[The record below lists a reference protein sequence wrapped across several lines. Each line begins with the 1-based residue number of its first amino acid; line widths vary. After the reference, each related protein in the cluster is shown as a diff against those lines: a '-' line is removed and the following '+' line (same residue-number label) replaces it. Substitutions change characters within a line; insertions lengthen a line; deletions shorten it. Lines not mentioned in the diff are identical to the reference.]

1 MSKLIRTSCAVT
13 VLLCF
18 LFSVSYINYYQ
29 FNRPLGTD
37 AMFHLSMSN
46 TQLSKSD
53 IISDLNDIA
62 NRNDTYFLLQS
73 SSPNDIEE
81 RRDIYYFGDKKFT
94 TDLMEIADNRIYWL
108 FNNLK
113 GNLISSKEITDTPL
127 SGNYNTVHNPE
138 IQSSLMQWA
147 QLSGV
152 TINYYR
158 PDSSVNFWI
167 SQIVGNGSMLGII
180 TGVLLVISLSLSWIV
195 QRSRMRCIQ
204 MLNGRS
210 VAWIHFETIKNMVKY
225 VGSGAIIGIAG
236 SLVYLYFTTNIRNI
250 FLVTK
255 VSIIPL
261 SIFLIVVLSSS
272 AVLSILFKPNREL
285 ISNRTFSFKKYY
297 HSNSLICGVAIILS
311 ILTLAPSIR
320 LIGNSYRSYKQ
331 SKELQVFQNAVSV
344 SFNSSDIVESE
355 EGLEELNS
363 ILKKQP
369 MDSVMLNLDLG
380 SVIDLRSK
388 NLGEYENI
396 IMVNSNFIEKLG
408 FEKTALQ
415 PISFKN
421 LTTDLS
427 NFLEKQLKVMLK
439 KNRDIESCTSLYSYK
454 GKGIMALGQNS
465 FFGGKISYPN
475 SALIIIVDN
484 PIENFNIKGF
494 VFPVISTGNL
504 FFMDSNSI
512 KTDLESSKIYGGI
525 LSIDSVTSSAATSG
539 QSFALNG
546 IQFLIATAIVLFML
560 FFAAR
565 QKVNVWAKT
574 NRKRNYILTINGK
587 GFDKLFNRILHKNF
601 MISIILVIIGS
612 VMTLTIS
619 RYSNLK
625 NIAMAAIV
633 TELIYAVTLLISYK
647 INVRKE
653 FKKTALREG

>member
-167 SQIVGNGSMLGII
+167 SQIVGNGSMLGLI

-261 SIFLIVVLSSS
+261 
-272 AVLSILFKPNREL
+272 
-285 ISNRTFSFKKYY
+285 
-297 HSNSLICGVAIILS
+297 
-311 ILTLAPSIR
+311 
-320 LIGNSYRSYKQ
+320 
-331 SKELQVFQNAVSV
+331 
-344 SFNSSDIVESE
+344 
-355 EGLEELNS
+355 
-363 ILKKQP
+363 
-369 MDSVMLNLDLG
+369 
-380 SVIDLRSK
+380 
-388 NLGEYENI
+388 
-396 IMVNSNFIEKLG
+396 
-408 FEKTALQ
+408 
-415 PISFKN
+415 
-421 LTTDLS
+421 
-427 NFLEKQLKVMLK
+427 
-439 KNRDIESCTSLYSYK
+439 
-454 GKGIMALGQNS
+454 
-465 FFGGKISYPN
+465 
-475 SALIIIVDN
+475 
-484 PIENFNIKGF
+484 
-494 VFPVISTGNL
+494 
-504 FFMDSNSI
+504 
-512 KTDLESSKIYGGI
+512 
-525 LSIDSVTSSAATSG
+525 
-539 QSFALNG
+539 
-546 IQFLIATAIVLFML
+546 
-560 FFAAR
+560 
-565 QKVNVWAKT
+565 
-574 NRKRNYILTINGK
+574 
-587 GFDKLFNRILHKNF
+587 
-601 MISIILVIIGS
+601 
-612 VMTLTIS
+612 
-619 RYSNLK
+619 
-625 NIAMAAIV
+625 
-633 TELIYAVTLLISYK
+633 
-647 INVRKE
+647 
-653 FKKTALREG
+653 